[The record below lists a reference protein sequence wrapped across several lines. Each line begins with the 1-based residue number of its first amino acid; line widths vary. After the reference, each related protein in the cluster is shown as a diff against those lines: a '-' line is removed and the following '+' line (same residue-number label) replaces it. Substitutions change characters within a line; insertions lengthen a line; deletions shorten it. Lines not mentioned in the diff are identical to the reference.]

1 MVVVSSSSS
10 SVHTSM
16 VALPRAVFDQNRDL
30 DNVAK

>member
-10 SVHTSM
+10 LHTSM

-30 DNVAK
+30 QNVTN